1 MLADTPDGDTN
12 HVVVVGGHL
21 DSVPEGPGINDDGS
35 GVAMLLDHGRGARQA
50 ALRPQLQHQIR
61 FMFFGA
67 EEDGLIGSQDYAH
80 SLSDA
85 EVAKIDVM
93 LDYDML
99 ASANFARFV
108 YDGDGSSR
116 ATGPQGPAGSGFIE
130 QLHDGLVRRAGPVHE
145 PIPFDGRS
153 DYVGFT
159 DEGIPAGGIFS
170 GAEEPKTDAAG
181 GRWYGGDAGSWL

>member
-1 MLADTPDGDTN
+1 
-12 HVVVVGGHL
+12 
-21 DSVPEGPGINDDGS
+21 
-35 GVAMLLDHGRGARQA
+35 
-50 ALRPQLQHQIR
+50 
-61 FMFFGA
+61 MFFGA

-99 ASANFARFV
+99 ASANYARLV
-108 YDGDGSSR
+108 YDGDGSTEDNP
-116 ATGPQGPAGSGFIE
+116 AGPLGSGFVE
-130 QLHDGLVRRAGPVHE
+130 QVHTDWFDAQGQVHE

-170 GAEEPKTDAAG
+170 GAEAAQDGAAG
-181 GRWYGGDAGSWL
+181 GVVRR